1 MLFRSQTAKCKITI
15 SKDTTHP
22 TVDENS
28 DPESI
33 RFVQKMLSA
42 LGHLSKSNIN
52 GIYDANTRTAVKSF
66 QKWINQTMGKT
77 VISVTGAANPK
88 TLTALEYVYDDMID

>member
-1 MLFRSQTAKCKITI
+1 MVFAKGVGSVTITAKAYNGQAAKCKITI

-52 GIYDANTRTAVKSF
+52 GIYDANT
-66 QKWINQTMGKT
+66 MGKA